1 MWLQCELM
9 SLLEREL
16 IEILINTQV
25 VRLGKRQL
33 VALRQVK
40 LVMVVAL
47 HFQFQCPRVP
57 LMALPQ
63 SQLADVV
70 AVVVMVVPEDQLV
83 VVIVVVAE
91 DELVVVLVRLAQD
104 ELMVVRV
111 AAEVELVAVAES
123 QPVVLAEVVVVRPQ
137 RQLRVLPVPKDQLV
151 ARHRCLS
158 PRQETEC
165 LRERERERERAESIN
180 QMS

>member
-1 MWLQCELM
+1 MWLQRELM

-16 IEILINTQV
+16 VEILINTQV
-25 VRLGKRQL
+25 VRLGKCQL
-33 VALRQVK
+33 VTLRQVK
-40 LVMVVAL
+40 LIMAVAL

-63 SQLADVV
+63 SQLAGVV
-70 AVVVMVVPEDQLV
+70 AVVVVVVVVMVVP
-83 VVIVVVAE
+83 E

-104 ELMVVRV
+104 ELVVVRV
-111 AAEVELVAVAES
+111 AAEVEVVRVAET
-123 QPVVLAEVVVVRPQ
+123 QPVVLAEVVVARPQ

-151 ARHRCLS
+151 ARHICVS

-165 LRERERERERAESIN
+165 LTQQRASTK
-180 QMS
+180 

>member
-1 MWLQCELM
+1 MWLQRELM

-16 IEILINTQV
+16 VEILINTQV
-25 VRLGKRQL
+25 MRLGKCQL
-33 VALRQVK
+33 VTLRQVK
-40 LVMVVAL
+40 LVMAVAL

-63 SQLADVV
+63 SQLAGVV
-70 AVVVMVVPEDQLV
+70 AVVVVVMVVPEDQLV
-83 VVIVVVAE
+83 VVIVVVPE

-104 ELMVVRV
+104 ELVIVRV
-111 AAEVELVAVAES
+111 AAEVEVVRVAET
-123 QPVVLAEVVVVRPQ
+123 QPVVLAEVVVVRSQ

-151 ARHRCLS
+151 ARHICVS

-165 LRERERERERAESIN
+165 LTQQRASTK
-180 QMS
+180 